1 MNMDEKL
8 IDLESRYSHQEDL
21 LQQLNDIVASQG
33 QQMDRLETR
42 LQLMFERVKELQ
54 SQIPAAGDSGAE
66 EPPPHY

>member
-1 MNMDEKL
+1 MSLEDKL

-33 QQMDRLETR
+33 RQLDILENR
-42 LQLMFERVKELQ
+42 IQLMVGRISELQ
-54 SQIPAAGDSGAE
+54 SQIPVTGETVAN

>member
-1 MNMDEKL
+1 MSLEDKL

-33 QQMDRLETR
+33 RQLDILENR
-42 LQLMFERVKELQ
+42 IQLMVGRISDLQ
-54 SQIPAAGDSGAE
+54 SQIPVTGETVAN